1 MTNQIY
7 QYTPIYTQ
15 TINNIGEVTIN
26 LIKNEEN
33 LIIEYPLYDSNANN
47 GIQLNAI
54 LINKIS
60 YFENKHYYYTNLSSY
75 DLRIIISFENYVRVY
90 GVYKG
95 YNEYNYNSA
104 LNKYVSINDE
114 SFIVYDIDEGCYILH
129 DNNTK
134 YYFNNNL
141 CLLCKIEYNDH
152 TKIIIDRNVDCK
164 INTIKR
170 YINDK
175 LVEYV
180 KSTHTNN
187 QIVLSVYKVSDNGV
201 HNITYK
207 YYLNYTSNS
216 NFSFKSVSVN
226 GIKETTLKN
235 FYYIIDY
242 DYVSLIDK
250 SNSSNNLTYGFKRE
264 NCCNGYIIEYKD
276 YNNNKISFFKN
287 DDYVKICNNTNN
299 DYFNYYFDANERLT
313 HIYDSSN
320 DSYKI
325 IEYNN
330 KDDVVI
336 STSNIILNK
345 DDNLNLLESF
355 SMYTTHSYNMNG
367 SINDVFTL
375 LLIPDGANNL
385 KINVELIFK
394 ANNIE
399 IANNNV
405 FTHCLL
411 AKSDLPYTYSTYALA
426 SFDEIVVKI
435 NILGGSVNG
444 FDCKLYNACLCEC
457 TNNSNNEGITLS
469 YGVINRAFL
478 KENKILEMMDYQ
490 IEYDDNNNPTKISNN
505 DTRLVTTFQYDNNN
519 RIVNKK
525 VVVNAYNSLHNYY
538 VLSFNSDGSIKNEQ
552 VAFKNENEEVIEDT
566 YTSYNSFNQV
576 ISETS
581 KHEKNVDDINLNNTI
596 FKTTNSF
603 KEGSSLKVDNIIDY
617 EYSDDLKINKI
628 SCNYKNNTTKNI
640 NYNYNNNNMSKAI
653 YDNSYYDYTYDSY
666 NNLLSIKYKNCL
678 LFKKTYFNYINNES
692 LTIKTNYLKEKEYS
706 NGKYIFDYNTN
717 DDVKLTKIS
726 YKKDNV
732 SKDIAKYSYNEN
744 DLLSKV
750 EVNDYYNS
758 SYKLTKLY
766 NYNNDNLLINYS
778 TMIDDF
784 LTKHESYNNTNIIQ
798 FSNKTLIN
806 NSFDYQVE
814 KSESFE
820 SYIRALNTNYMVS
833 SYNKEVE
840 FEYENNK
847 YKTNLILYNNTIE
860 KSTLAYNIDSLHNP
874 SSILGNQ
881 IYEDGIQKYL
891 YIAYSNNEQ
900 RYHLKNTAFS
910 YELKKD
916 SQFTLA
922 FSYRVKAVN
931 GNNILASITL
941 MDHGIVKDTIYIV
954 LSSSEADKS
963 RCIYLGRHAVDENS
977 ERVII
982 TRETNLYYYEPTNL
996 GWEQLIVTYNSNSIN
1011 LYVNGERINNA
1022 NITKFNFYCNTINVA
1037 FGNTIPTSTNGNDF
1051 QYTAFYLGNI
1061 ILTNDYMDESQIKDI
1076 NNAYK
1081 KLVLDKYKDY
1091 NKYCFYKD
1099 ENISTIKKTN
1109 NVVIPVSTKTYI
1121 SFNKTLSSNTLKPLK
1136 NIYASKI
1143 LNENNDTFVYDNES
1157 NSYVYNIAN
1166 KILEYEL
1173 SNDETFAISLSFR
1186 NSFNISNLFKFIGN
1200 IVDLSMSINNEYFIL
1215 NADDNITSVHIA
1227 NTAWHNVY
1235 ICVNK
1240 IDNDCTCNSY
1250 QLRVYFDEGLVISR
1264 INDNQFNF
1272 SKLIINEDKADVDI
1286 KIRDLLILDYVPNI
1300 FNMYDLIE
1308 KMDDK
1313 DNIEYQYNQYGLL
1326 KRRIINNS
1334 LTTVYEY
1341 SNDSLVK
1348 ETTKELSNYFISYN
1362 YDSYKRVTSI
1372 NVNNEYSKN
1381 YTYDSLNQLVKE
1393 TINNT
1398 DYNYNYDANGNMI
1411 SFSNYSFTYDS
1422 LNRLTK
1428 ISNDNNTIDITYNAN
1443 SLLMNSYGGK
1453 EVKFEGKKLVLFG
1466 NVRFYYNDNGLLVK
1480 KEKDGVKT
1488 YFEYDSNNNLIRM
1501 KKSNDSDMV
1510 FLYDS
1515 NNELYGFNYNKNTYY
1530 YIKDSLKEIK
1540 GIVNSNN
1547 TIVYKYIYSG
1557 YGLELQCD
1565 ENYNI
1570 SDDFDRNIVK
1580 KNPFRYKCYFYD
1592 EDVNLYYLKSRFYNP
1607 LCGRFLTDDDEAYI
1621 DESSFIGFNLFTY
1634 CGNDPVNK
1642 YDPNGHAPKWLKVV
1656 GLIGLFVGIILCR
1669 VALDILC
1676 PGISAVTYLETIV
1689 MGSAKGTLIGAGI
1702 GFGIGAI
1709 AGGVGALISGE
1720 KFGSKE
1726 FWSDVGY
1733 GAMTGFGIGAVIGAL
1748 AGLAISS
1755 NGWYNQKALE
1765 FTNSGSSQVFLGKNP
1780 TYYDIAKDMKGTSF
1794 HVSDKIWDSTA
1805 KMKGVNMWKINKAF
1819 LKQQIA
1825 QGHQFVFTSYNIT
1838 GLYAKEVAYVMAH
1851 GTWAFLG

>member
-7 QYTPIYTQ
+7 QYTPVYTQ

-54 LINKIS
+54 LINAAS
-60 YFENKHYYYTNLSSY
+60 YFENKSYNYQNLFSY
-75 DLRIIISFENYVRVY
+75 DLRISVSFNNYVKVY

-95 YNEYNYNSA
+95 YNEYNYNST

-134 YYFNNNL
+134 YYFDDYVKVL
-141 CLLCKIEYNDH
+141 YRIEYNDN
-152 TKIIIDRNVDCK
+152 TKIIIDRNGKYK
-164 INTIKR
+164 INMIKR
-170 YINDK
+170 YISDK

-180 KSTHTNN
+180 KGTYTSN
-187 QIVLSVYKVSDNGV
+187 QIVLSVYKVSDSGV
-201 HNITYK
+201 HSIIYK
-207 YYLNYTSNS
+207 YYLNYTSDNG
-216 NFSFKSVSVN
+216 FFFEGKSIN
-226 GIKETTLKN
+226 GIKETTIRK
-235 FYYIIDY
+235 FYFSINNDCI
-242 DYVSLIDK
+242 SLADA
-250 SNSSNNLTYGFKRE
+250 SSTRNYLTYNFRKDSCC
-264 NCCNGYIIEYKD
+264 NCNGYIIEYTD
-276 YNNNKISFFKN
+276 YNNNKISFFKY

-299 DYFNYYFDANERLT
+299 DYFKYYFDANERLT
-313 HIYDSSN
+313 HIYDSLN

-330 KDDVVI
+330 KNDVVI

-355 SMYTTHSYNMNG
+355 SMYTTYSYYMNG

-411 AKSDLPYTYSTYALA
+411 AKSDLPYIYSTYALA

-478 KENKILEMMDYQ
+478 KENKILEMMNYQ
-490 IEYDDNNNPTKISNN
+490 IEYDDNDNPTKISNN

-653 YDNSYYDYTYDSY
+653 YDNSYYDYAYDSY
-666 NNLLSIKYKNCL
+666 NNLSSIKYKNCL
-678 LFKKTYFNYINNES
+678 LFKNTYFNYINDES

-732 SKDIAKYSYNEN
+732 SKDIVTYSYNN
-744 DLLSKV
+744 DDMLSKV

-758 SYKLTKLY
+758 SYRLTKFY
-766 NYNNDNLLINYS
+766 HYDEDKSLISYS
-778 TMIDDF
+778 SMIDDF

-860 KSTLAYNIDSLHNP
+860 KSTLAYNIDILHNP

-891 YIAYSNNEQ
+891 YISYTSGIG
-900 RYHLKNTAFS
+900 RYHLTNTVFS

-916 SQFTLA
+916 RQFTLA

-941 MDHGIVKDTIYIV
+941 IDHGIVKDTIYIV
-954 LSSSEADKS
+954 LSSSEANKS
-963 RCIYLGRHAVDENS
+963 RCIYLGRLVKNDGTQK
-977 ERVII
+977 V
-982 TRETNLYYYEPTNL
+982 TMTQETNLYYYEPTNL
-996 GWEQLIVTYNSNSIN
+996 GWEQLIVTFNSNSIN

-1037 FGNTIPTSTNGNDF
+1037 FGNTLPTSTNGNDF

-1109 NVVIPVSTKTYI
+1109 NVIIPTSTKTYI

-1166 KILEYEL
+1166 KVLEYEL

-1215 NADDNITSVHIA
+1215 NVDDNITSVHIA

-1250 QLRVYFDEGLVISR
+1250 QLRVYFDEELVISR
-1264 INDNQFNF
+1264 INDNQFDF
-1272 SKLIINEDKADVDI
+1272 SKLIINEDKADVAI
-1286 KIRDLLILDYVPNI
+1286 KIRDLLILDYVPNL
-1300 FNMYDLIE
+1300 FNMYNLIE
-1308 KMDDK
+1308 NMDDK
-1313 DNIEYQYNQYGLL
+1313 DNIEYQYNQCGLL

-1393 TINNT
+1393 TIDNT
-1398 DYNYNYDANGNMI
+1398 DYSYNYSYDANGNMI

-1428 ISNDNNTIDITYNAN
+1428 ISNENDTIDITYNAN

-1501 KKSNDSDMV
+1501 KKSNDFDMV

-1515 NNELYGFNYNKNTYY
+1515 NNELYGFNYNKKTYY

-1642 YDPNGHAPKWLKVV
+1642 YDPNGNFAFFIATVA
-1656 GLIGLFVGIILCR
+1656 IGSLLALGA
-1669 VALDILC
+1669 VALIDYIPDKEFNLHW
-1676 PGISAVTYLETIV
+1676 GWYV
-1689 MGSAKGTLIGAGI
+1689 GAGI
-1702 GFGIGAI
+1702 LGALVGAAVGMAISYSTTKTLFASFTDIKWGHAINLANKGKFDKILKLSTHNPESQTVAIGRYISADSPNCYINIAEKNGYTYFNMGKYYDMAI
-1709 AGGVGALISGE
+1709 AKNSN
-1720 KFGSKE
+1720 
-1726 FWSDVGY
+1726 
-1733 GAMTGFGIGAVIGAL
+1733 L
-1748 AGLAISS
+1748 A
-1755 NGWYNQKALE
+1755 
-1765 FTNSGSSQVFLGKNP
+1765 
-1780 TYYDIAKDMKGTSF
+1780 
-1794 HVSDKIWDSTA
+1794 
-1805 KMKGVNMWKINKAF
+1805 WKINEMF
-1819 LKQQIA
+1819 LKVQVNAGKTFLRTSADIVGSYKLEIDTLKILGA
-1825 QGHQFVFTSYNIT
+1825 VFIS
-1838 GLYAKEVAYVMAH
+1838 
-1851 GTWAFLG
+1851 

>member
-26 LIKNEEN
+26 LVKNEEN

-54 LINKIS
+54 LINATS
-60 YFENKHYYYTNLSSY
+60 YFENKSYNYQNLFSY
-75 DLRIIISFENYVRVY
+75 DLRISVSFNNYVKVY

-114 SFIVYDIDEGCYILH
+114 SFIVYDIDEGCYILN

-152 TKIIIDRNVDCK
+152 TKIIIDRNGKYK
-164 INTIKR
+164 INMIKR
-170 YINDK
+170 YLSDK

-180 KSTHTNN
+180 KGTYTNN
-187 QIVLSVYKVSDNGV
+187 QIVLSVYKVSDSGA
-201 HNITYK
+201 HSIIYK
-207 YYLNYTSNS
+207 YYLNYTSDNG
-216 NFSFKSVSVN
+216 FFFEGKSIN
-226 GIKETTLKN
+226 GIKETTIRK
-235 FYYIIDY
+235 FYFSINNDCI
-242 DYVSLIDK
+242 SLSDA
-250 SNSSNNLTYGFKRE
+250 SSTRNYLTYNFRKDSCC
-264 NCCNGYIIEYKD
+264 NCNGYIIEYTD

-330 KDDVVI
+330 KNDVVI

-355 SMYTTHSYNMNG
+355 SMYTTHSYYMNG

-375 LLIPDGANNL
+375 LLIPDGANDL

-394 ANNIE
+394 LNNIE

-411 AKSDLPYTYSTYALA
+411 AKSDLPYIYSTYALA

-457 TNNSNNEGITLS
+457 TNNSNNEEITLS
-469 YGVINRAFL
+469 YGVIDKAIK
-478 KENKILEMMDYQ
+478 KEDKILKIMDYE

-505 DTRLVTTFQYDNNN
+505 DSRLVATFQYDNNN

-525 VVVNAYNSLHNYY
+525 VVVNAYNNLHNYY

-576 ISETS
+576 ISESS

-653 YDNSYYDYTYDSY
+653 YDNSYYDYAYDSY

-678 LFKKTYFNYINNES
+678 LFKNTYFNYINNES

-732 SKDIAKYSYNEN
+732 SKDIVTYSYNN
-744 DLLSKV
+744 DDMLSKV

-758 SYKLTKLY
+758 SYKLTKFY
-766 NYNNDNLLINYS
+766 QYDDDKSLINYS

-784 LTKHESYNNTNIIQ
+784 LIKHESYNNTNIIQ
-798 FSNKTLIN
+798 FPNKTLIN

-814 KSESFE
+814 KSENFE
-820 SYIRALNTNYMVS
+820 SYVRKLNTNYMVS

-891 YIAYSNNEQ
+891 YIAYPSGID
-900 RYHLKNTAFS
+900 RYHLTNTVFS

-963 RCIYLGRHAVDENS
+963 RCIYLGKHAIDENS

-1011 LYVNGERINNA
+1011 LYVNGERINNV

-1037 FGNTIPTSTNGNDF
+1037 FGNTLPTSTNGNDF

-1061 ILTNDYMDESQIKDI
+1061 VLTNDYMDESQIKDI

-1081 KLVLDKYKDY
+1081 KLVLNKYKNY

-1109 NVVIPVSTKTYI
+1109 NVIIPTSTKTYI

-1157 NSYVYNIAN
+1157 NNYVYNIAN

-1227 NTAWHNVY
+1227 NTPWHNVY

-1272 SKLIINEDKADVDI
+1272 SKLIINEDKADVAI

-1362 YDSYKRVTSI
+1362 YDSYKRVSI
-1372 NVNNEYSKN
+1372 VNVNNEYSKN

-1466 NVRFYYNDNGLLVK
+1466 SVRFYYNDNGLLVK

-1501 KKSNDSDMV
+1501 KKSNDSDMI

-1565 ENYNI
+1565 GNYNI

-1634 CGNDPVNK
+1634 FGNDPVNNNHMPISFEK
-1642 YDPNGHAPKWLKVV
+1642 SIVSLPIS
-1656 GLIGLFVGIILCR
+1656 IGCSIEANIARQITKAFSSVKSDKFNWFGYESRKSAGWDNSPSIATSWFGRI
-1669 VALDILC
+1669 
-1676 PGISAVTYLETIV
+1676 GISSYTTHTNGRSGIFYAFAGSTSDIMNLFETTYY
-1689 MGSAKGTLIGAGI
+1689 A
-1702 GFGIGAI
+1702 
-1709 AGGVGALISGE
+1709 GVGMNL
-1720 KFGSKE
+1720 F
-1726 FWSDVGY
+1726 D
-1733 GAMTGFGIGAVIGAL
+1733 VIGAE
-1748 AGLAISS
+1748 S
-1755 NGWYNQKALE
+1755 QLE
-1765 FTNSGSSQVFLGKNP
+1765 TLGVGTQINIG
-1780 TYYDIAKDMKGTSF
+1780 TFSIGININLIGGTSITLVRNTNLGNGMTRTDGF
-1794 HVSDKIWDSTA
+1794 TI
-1805 KMKGVNMWKINKAF
+1805 GINTGSLVAIIVWIYKVVTV
-1819 LKQQIA
+1819 
-1825 QGHQFVFTSYNIT
+1825 GDTSPVP
-1838 GLYAKEVAYVMAH
+1838 GLQPA
-1851 GTWAFLG
+1851 